1 MNNNIIYKKISD
13 INISNLEIEL
23 LECLKLWN
31 EEVGLIYPI
40 SSKSFYQ
47 NVINYFEKDG
57 LIAFINNKVIGFII
71 LKWFNNKQFVD
82 YTANLFISL
91 FYVSKKYRKQGI
103 GSKLFDFA
111 ENFDCNKKI
120 IIGKDLYNF
129 FPGVPTDF
137 DNLTDFWLEK
147 RGYNGVRYT
156 HDLISYNPKTYPI
169 LNKDVKYMI
178 CPKNMKDKL
187 ITFIKEN
194 NWGRWAL
201 EVEMFYQ
208 NYSENEG
215 YLIGLLNNEIVSFA
229 KVNDHTMKF
238 VGNNVMWQE
247 RFPVLGGIGPLGVSK
262 KYRNKGLGIDLI
274 SQAINE
280 LLKKDITT
288 IIIDWTGLMELY
300 RKFNFEVWK
309 SYKYMENNNL
319 KNN

>member
-13 INISNLEIEL
+13 INVSDLEIEL
-23 LECLKLWN
+23 LECLELWN

-47 NVINYFEKDG
+47 NVINYLEKDG
-57 LIAFINNKVIGFII
+57 LIVFINNKVIGFII
-71 LKWFNNKQFVD
+71 LKWYDDKQFVD

-103 GSKLFDFA
+103 GSKLFDYA
-111 ENFDCNKKI
+111 ENYNSDKKI

-147 RGYNGVRYT
+147 RGYSGIRYT
-156 HDLISYNPKTYPI
+156 HDLISYNPKSYPI
-169 LNKDVKYMI
+169 LNKNIEYMI
-178 CPKNMKDKL
+178 CPKKMKDQL
-187 ITFIKEN
+187 IDFIKEN

-201 EVEMFYQ
+201 EVEMYYQ

-215 YLIGLLNNEIVSFA
+215 YLIGLLNGEIVSFA
-229 KVNDHTMKF
+229 KVNDCTMKF
-238 VGNNVMWQE
+238 VGNNVMWQD
-247 RFPVLGGIGPLGVSK
+247 RFSQLGGIGPLGVSK
-262 KYRNKGLGIDLI
+262 KYRNMHLGVDLI

-280 LLKKDITT
+280 LAKKNINI

-309 SYKYMENNNL
+309 SYKYME